1 MSYSFN
7 KVTKICQVR
16 FTCQWPVNVKDIG
29 YVYETSL
36 GKFTIGIKKV
46 GDSYAFTISTEW
58 TDVAKLS
65 EFQSCAVEVEDHTRL
80 SFSKV
85 KFVPKNKIRQ
95 HVTSIPCNQ
104 LSPANEKFYL
114 FFRFS
119 SSDRQDDPQP
129 TLADTILENLYC
141 DTTYGDVSFM
151 FDSATNPLS
160 ARKAPK
166 KKGGKKPTKAQ
177 QKKMVLHAHKLVL
190 SQWPYFKAM
199 FEGGF
204 AEGEPGVQRINILD
218 TKLRTFKLLLR
229 FLYTGQ
235 LPVHL
240 GPTIMYSD
248 ELEDIED
255 ASMEDLFLAADRYDI
270 QALQDLTLEPL
281 LESLDADNAIPFLF
295 RTAYKFP
302 ELRKPVMQFVA
313 KSCGMASPRK
323 NIRNKYRDHPDVFD
337 ILVDLF
343 DEYEELAER
352 SKDSKRA

>member
-1 MSYSFN
+1 MSYSLN
-7 KVTKICQVR
+7 KVTKIGQLW
-16 FTCQWPVNVKDIG
+16 FTCQWPVNVNDIG
-29 YVYETSL
+29 YIYEASL
-36 GKFTIGIKKV
+36 GKFTIGIKKA

-65 EFQSCAVEVEDHTRL
+65 EFQSCGVEMEDGTRL
-80 SFSKV
+80 SF
-85 KFVPKNKIRQ
+85 I
-95 HVTSIPCNQ
+95 TSIPCNQ
-104 LSPANEKFYL
+104 LSPANEKLYL
-114 FFRFS
+114 SFRFS
-119 SSDRQDDPQP
+119 CSDTQDDPQP
-129 TLADTILENLYC
+129 TLADTILEKLYC
-141 DTTYGDVSFM
+141 DTAYGDVSFM
-151 FDSATNPLS
+151 FDSATNPPS

-166 KKGGKKPTKAQ
+166 KKGRKKPTKGQ
-177 QKKMVLHAHKLVL
+177 QKKMVLHAHKLAL

-204 AEGEPGVQRINILD
+204 AESEPGMQQINILD

-235 LPVHL
+235 LPDHL
-240 GPTIMYSD
+240 RPTIMYSD

-255 ASMEDLFLAADRYDI
+255 VSMEDLFLAADRYDV

-295 RTAYKFP
+295 RTAHKFP

-313 KSCGMASPRK
+313 KSCGMANPKK

-337 ILVDLF
+337 ILVDLL
-343 DEYEELAER
+343 DEYEELVER